1 MSRSVDYRR
10 KHFRPLT
17 RKTLA
22 NALSHVIGEQ
32 FPRIGG
38 PRIRE
43 MCARMI
49 LEVMAQHVRPREQL
63 SHGQVLWMGISVDDP
78 PQRYRSTADT
88 RLVPVVLDL
97 STTAD
102 VQGRIERRR
111 PRDLLRD
118 KAVRMCLQAYEQG
131 ALLSNC
137 DLAELLRTHDSE
149 IAKLLS
155 EHEKSTG
162 KLLPRRAT
170 LHDVGTCLTHKRII
184 CLKHHAEGKS
194 PDIVAQETYHSLYAV
209 TIWIENEALLAR

>member
-1 MSRSVDYRR
+1 MG
-10 KHFRPLT
+10 K
-17 RKTLA
+17 
-22 NALSHVIGEQ
+22 I
-32 FPRIGG
+32 
-38 PRIRE
+38 
-43 MCARMI
+43 
-49 LEVMAQHVRPREQL
+49 
-63 SHGQVLWMGISVDDP
+63 VLWMGISVDDP

-209 TIWIENEALLAR
+209 DRYLSQFDRVKHCHQLGMTAEKIAFTLNCGVPLVREYLAIVDELKEAKT